1 MTSELSVLFVGFDN
15 VCRSAVALAA
25 ARSEAERRSVG
36 GLQIDSAGT
45 SWRYV
50 GEPVWPSVR
59 RAGLERGL
67 VVDHLA
73 RRVKPGD
80 LSTFDLVIAMDSD
93 NLSDLERLRAG
104 MDLRT
109 TFHVISEPFQVQ
121 LLRRWDP
128 YAMPDDEDLRQ
139 PDPGSAAAVE
149 RMLDVIERS
158 IPPLFDH
165 LEEMS
170 ASSM

>member
-1 MTSELSVLFVGFDN
+1 VTSGVSVLFVGFDN
-15 VCRSAVALAA
+15 VCRSAASLAA
-25 ARSEAERRSVG
+25 ARSEAARRSVA
-36 GLQIDSAGT
+36 GLRIDSAGT
-45 SWRYV
+45 SWCV

-67 VVDHLA
+67 VIEHLA

-80 LSTFDLVIAMDSD
+80 LSTFDLIIAMDSD
-93 NLSDLERLRAG
+93 NLSDMERLRAG

-128 YAMPDDEDLRQ
+128 YAMPGDEDLRQ
-139 PDPGSAAAVE
+139 PDPGSTAEVD
-149 RMLDVIERS
+149 RMLDVVERA

-170 ASSM
+170 ASSI